1 MNTQEFMELIAPEGE
16 HFFAVEIPASGS
28 VKHHHATTP
37 RKAAS
42 LALKHDGE
50 QPESN
55 LYYSMASYKV
65 ASYKDGSK
73 TKKRTQENVDRLKCF
88 WIDLDCKGRNDG
100 TDYASKADAM
110 ADIKRFREEAGLVR
124 PTVVVDSGYG
134 VHAYWVLDDSISGAT
149 WSSISKRWEATLNKH
164 GVRHDS
170 SCTTDS
176 ARILRPIGTFN
187 RKPGKEPR
195 EVRLVGSVGS
205 TVSIESFLAC
215 MVATPVSSLS
225 FASSSFG
232 DADMSLNELGA
243 DAVEFPPSSIKEIIK
258 ECALIKALAA
268 LGGDV
273 PEPLWRGT
281 LGLVKHTVEG
291 DGAIHFFSKKYA
303 GYTEK
308 ETTTKAEQWA
318 TGPAT
323 CDHLYREC
331 SPELKAHCDTCAH
344 KGTIASPITLGY
356 AKTMMTE
363 ITHVKEAGRLIEVP
377 VDVPTLP
384 PSMISRYKF
393 ENDKLWVST
402 LDKEATKA
410 SGKDEYVWIP
420 FCDFYL
426 YPFSYYDDEVQRHRM
441 VWKLREREGVY
452 REFTLSGG
460 AMGAGGPALFKEL
473 GEQSVVARPG
483 GKPHMEA
490 YITNFMTDVKKR
502 APSSITYTHFGWN
515 GDDFLLGETLITP
528 SGEHKKARLGG
539 GAASLAKHFTPKGSV
554 EKWVDLIDK
563 AYNYPGQEQYQFVLC
578 TGFGSPLLHL
588 MGQRGGAVVSAVSDK
603 SGRGKSTAGMLA
615 TGIYGSS
622 KGGDLTLT
630 REQATDKAIFAMAGV
645 LHSIPVMVDEMTN
658 IKPLVAST
666 IIYTF
671 SQGSGRIGLYN
682 DGSLNLGRHDWAA
695 IMNISANKPMT
706 DLILSAK
713 PGAEAELA
721 RMIEFEC
728 EDVSKLDKETADNI
742 FRELFNCHTVVGL
755 EYMTWVQQHVD
766 EVRTMLEKTQV
777 LLDKRLCLERK
788 DRFWSYAIV
797 ADIVGAMIARKIG
810 LIKFDVGGIIRWLE
824 TRVIHMR
831 EEVKSL
837 TSSPAQLFSSMLT
850 ELSPGLIVTDIEGDK
865 RQKNCI
871 PHIVREPRAP
881 YTGRVVIDDRRAYII
896 QPAMHKW
903 CVENQVSMKGMIRE
917 MTELGWV
924 LHKGDAT
931 LRFPAKGTD
940 ITMGQFRCYT
950 LDLDRL
956 EAASEKS
963 SHLATIVSIFDK
975 EKVA

>member
-16 HFFAVEIPASGS
+16 HFFAVEIAASGA
-28 VKHHHATTP
+28 VKHHHTTTP
-37 RKAAS
+37 KKLAAA
-42 LALKHDGE
+42 ALKQDEH
-50 QPESN
+50 PTSN
-55 LYYSMASYKV
+55 IYHALASYKT
-65 ASYKDGSK
+65 ASYKDDKNK
-73 TKKRTQENVDRLKCF
+73 TKKRTQENVDKLKCF

-100 TDYASKADAM
+100 TDYESQADAL
-110 ADIKRFREEAGLVR
+110 ADIKRFRGETGLAR
-124 PTVVVDSGYG
+124 PTVVVNSGYG
-134 VHAYWVLDDSISGAT
+134 VHAYWVLDASISAEEWMT
-149 WSSISKRWEATLNKH
+149 VAKRWEATLNEH
-164 GVRHDS
+164 DVRHDS

-176 ARILRPIGTFN
+176 ARILRPIGTYN
-187 RKPGKEPR
+187 KKLGAEPR
-195 EVRLVGSVGS
+195 EVKLIGSVG
-205 TVSIESFLAC
+205 TTLPIEEFLNHLAC
-215 MVATPVSSLS
+215 LPVTALS
-225 FASSSFG
+225 FASPAFSG
-232 DADMSLNELGA
+232 ADMSLNELGA
-243 DAVEFPPSSIKEIIK
+243 EAVEFPPSSIKEIIK
-258 ECALIKALAA
+258 ECALVKALAA

-273 PEPLWRGT
+273 PEPLWRGS

-291 DGAIHFFSKKYA
+291 AGAIHFFSKKYA
-303 GYTEK
+303 GYTAQETAEK
-308 ETTTKAEQWA
+308 AAQWA

-323 CDHLYREC
+323 CDLLYREC
-331 SPELKAHCDTCAH
+331 SPALKAHCDTCSH
-344 KGTIASPITLGY
+344 KGTITSPITLGY
-356 AKTMMTE
+356 AKIMMTE
-363 ITHVKEAGRLIEVP
+363 ITHVMEAGRLIEVP

-384 PSMISRYKF
+384 PSMSNRYKF
-393 ENDKLWVST
+393 EGDKLWVSV

-410 SGKDEYVWIP
+410 SGKDEYVWTP
-420 FCDFYL
+420 FCDFYFF
-426 YPFSYYDDEVQRHRM
+426 PFSYYDDEVLRHRM

-452 REFTLSGG
+452 REFVLSGG

-473 GEQSVVARPG
+473 GEQSVVAKPG

-502 APSSITYTHFGWN
+502 APSTTTYTHFGWN
-515 GDDFLLGETLITP
+515 GDDFLLGDTLITP

-539 GAASLAKHFTPKGSV
+539 GAASLAKHFTPKGTV

-588 MGQRGGAVVSAVSDK
+588 MGQRGGAVVSAISEK

-728 EDVSKLDKETADNI
+728 EDVSRLDKETADAI

-755 EYMTWVQQHVD
+755 KYMTWVQQNIE
-766 EVRTMLEKTQV
+766 EVRGILERTQV
-777 LLDKRLCLERK
+777 VLDKRLCLERK

-810 LIKFDVGGIIRWLE
+810 LIKFDVGNIIKWLE
-824 TRVIHMR
+824 TRVVNMR

-865 RQKNCI
+865 RQKNSM

-903 CVENQVSMKGMIRE
+903 CVENQVSMKGMVRE

-924 LHKGDAT
+924 LNKGDAT

-950 LDLDRL
+950 LDLDKL

-963 SHLATIVSIFDK
+963 SHLTTIVSIFDK
-975 EKVA
+975 ERTA